1 MLILPGQVPHFK
13 SLTSRPSSMLTRCV
27 TRNLLWNT
35 CPSGAGLRTI
45 VIYLLASAIYFIGPS
60 SVSRICFVYNI
71 DGDFQ
76 FLGTSEDEPMLPFIS
91 KYIIDL
97 SSRKC
102 GVSMVFLW
110 GWEIC
115 SILTSGHM
123 SRISKKLAEPA
134 GLRPCFVLIS
144 CMLTAESISSPA
156 LRLGLL
162 VFLRVLTGAAI
173 WNTVSQLSG
182 MNLWASGLSDQGF
195 MQ

>member
-1 MLILPGQVPHFK
+1 MLILPGQVPHFE

-27 TRNLLWNT
+27 TWTLLRNT
-35 CPSGAGLRTI
+35 CPSSGAGLRTI

-60 SVSRICFVYNI
+60 SLSRICFVYNI

-97 SSRKC
+97 SSRKY

-115 SILTSGHM
+115 SILTSGHT

-144 CMLTAESISSPA
+144 CMLTAEPISLLA
-156 LRLGLL
+156 FCLGLL
-162 VFLRVLTGAAI
+162 VFLKVLTEYEIPYFNSLEWICGLQG
-173 WNTVSQLSG
+173 SQTKDSC
-182 MNLWASGLSDQGF
+182 N
-195 MQ
+195 